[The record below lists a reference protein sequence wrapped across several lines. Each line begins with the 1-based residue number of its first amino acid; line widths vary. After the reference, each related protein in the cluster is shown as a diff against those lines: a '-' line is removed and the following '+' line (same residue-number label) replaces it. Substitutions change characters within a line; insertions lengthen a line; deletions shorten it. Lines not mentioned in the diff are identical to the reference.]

1 MIVLDTNVLSELMNP
16 KGSRVVYR
24 WVANQ
29 SIMSLFT
36 TTVTQAEVLYGI
48 ALLPNGQRRDALA
61 QAAQQMF
68 EEDFSRRILSFD
80 SAAAAAFAQVA
91 ATRRQ
96 IGSPISQLD
105 AQIAGICLS
114 RGAQLATRNVSD
126 FQECGIAMINP
137 WNS

>member
-48 ALLPNGQRRDALA
+48 ALLHNGQRRDALT